1 MVSVRLPRQSPHG
14 LPTPSDARPRLIV
27 PLSRPVLATLAIYN
41 GLNVWN
47 NFLLPLILTQSNSVA
62 VLPLGLYKFEGQYAV
77 NVPAVMAAV
86 LLSVLPLLV
95 LFVVMR
101 RQVMRSLGA
110 VVVR

>member
-1 MVSVRLPRQSPHG
+1 MIDGGSEWTVFR
-14 LPTPSDARPRLIV
+14 RLIV
-27 PLSRPVLATLAIYN
+27 PLSRPVLATLSIYN
-41 GLNVWN
+41 GLQMWN

-95 LFVVMR
+95 LFVAMR

>member
-1 MVSVRLPRQSPHG
+1 
-14 LPTPSDARPRLIV
+14 
-27 PLSRPVLATLAIYN
+27 
-41 GLNVWN
+41 
-47 NFLLPLILTQSNSVA
+47 VA